1 VPGDLPGGAVTVI
14 GQVIAHYRIVDRLG
28 GGGMGVVYRA
38 EDLKLG
44 REVALKFLA
53 GEIAGNDRALE
64 RFTREARTAAAL
76 NHPHICT
83 INEIDESDGQ
93 RYIAMELL
101 EGRTLQ
107 DHIGGRP
114 LELREVLE
122 LGTQVADALAAAH
135 AKGIVHRDVKPGNIF
150 VTPGG
155 SAKVLDFGLAKPT
168 GPTLNALDAA
178 ETRSAARHDVTGPG
192 SALGTIAY
200 MSPEQARGEE
210 IDARSDI
217 FSLGVV
223 LYEMATGRQPFK
235 GTTTAVV
242 FDGILNRTPE
252 APSHFNADVPPEL
265 EGIIAR
271 AIEKDRGRRYQQAAD
286 LAHDLRRLLKVSDAV
301 EVAGPSAFAKKGRRA
316 SGWYLQPR
324 PWWRRPVP
332 VAALVA
338 VAGVTAGALALYQ
351 WRQVEAFAESDAILL
366 TDFVNTTGDPVFD
379 GTLEQALAV
388 KLDES
393 AYLDVVAPQRVQQAL
408 RFMARPPDAPV
419 TPAVGREICQREGIK
434 ALMTGEV
441 ARLGSNYV
449 VTLTAENCATGDV
462 IAREQ
467 VEASSKE
474 LVLRELARGANGM
487 RRRLGESL
495 AAIAK
500 TDRPIEQATTPS
512 LEALK
517 AFTLGDRTRMTSGDL
532 KAAAFYRQAVALDP
546 EFALAHARLGTV
558 YGNSGEAKLAEE
570 HRRKAFALRDRVS
583 DRERLYITAHY
594 YMSVEHDPQQAAEIY
609 ELWKRTYPRDTVP
622 LINLGQIYSEQGNDD
637 RALASYR
644 EAVAIDPRATM
655 PYTNAADLLLKA
667 GRMDE
672 AHAMLEQGLRDAGP
686 HPGTL
691 LMLSV
696 LAMVR
701 GDAAAAERH
710 AAGLRGTEFE
720 ANLLTDQAAMAR
732 QAGRVTE
739 ARALDQQARERFE
752 AQGQREMAL
761 GRLADQSV
769 ADAFYGYRDRSRSEV
784 EVVRQAAPGG
794 RFARALAF
802 AQAATGDLRSAER
815 LYREAPPHDKGSEAD
830 RKLMD
835 ATFEGLL
842 ALQRG
847 QPKRAIDLLAPH
859 ATREARSGG
868 VVSAAFVRGEALLAA
883 GEPRA
888 AADQFQFVLDHRW
901 VALFDIVYPLSMRG
915 VARARAAA
923 GDIAGAREAYERLFD
938 FWKAADADLPVL
950 VEARAEYARLK
961 TRPSSS

>member
-1 VPGDLPGGAVTVI
+1 
-14 GQVIAHYRIVDRLG
+14 
-28 GGGMGVVYRA
+28 
-38 EDLKLG
+38 
-44 REVALKFLA
+44 
-53 GEIAGNDRALE
+53 
-64 RFTREARTAAAL
+64 
-76 NHPHICT
+76 
-83 INEIDESDGQ
+83 
-93 RYIAMELL
+93 
-101 EGRTLQ
+101 
-107 DHIGGRP
+107 
-114 LELREVLE
+114 
-122 LGTQVADALAAAH
+122 
-135 AKGIVHRDVKPGNIF
+135 
-150 VTPGG
+150 
-155 SAKVLDFGLAKPT
+155 
-168 GPTLNALDAA
+168 
-178 ETRSAARHDVTGPG
+178 
-192 SALGTIAY
+192 
-200 MSPEQARGEE
+200 
-210 IDARSDI
+210 
-217 FSLGVV
+217 
-223 LYEMATGRQPFK
+223 
-235 GTTTAVV
+235 
-242 FDGILNRTPE
+242 
-252 APSHFNADVPPEL
+252 
-265 EGIIAR
+265 
-271 AIEKDRGRRYQQAAD
+271 
-286 LAHDLRRLLKVSDAV
+286 
-301 EVAGPSAFAKKGRRA
+301 
-316 SGWYLQPR
+316 
-324 PWWRRPVP
+324 
-332 VAALVA
+332 
-338 VAGVTAGALALYQ
+338 
-351 WRQVEAFAESDAILL
+351 
-366 TDFVNTTGDPVFD
+366 
-379 GTLEQALAV
+379 
-388 KLDES
+388 
-393 AYLDVVAPQRVQQAL
+393 
-408 RFMARPPDAPV
+408 
-419 TPAVGREICQREGIK
+419 
-434 ALMTGEV
+434 
-441 ARLGSNYV
+441 
-449 VTLTAENCATGDV
+449 
-462 IAREQ
+462 
-467 VEASSKE
+467 
-474 LVLRELARGANGM
+474 
-487 RRRLGESL
+487 
-495 AAIAK
+495 
-500 TDRPIEQATTPS
+500 
-512 LEALK
+512 
-517 AFTLGDRTRMTSGDL
+517 
-532 KAAAFYRQAVALDP
+532 VALDP

-710 AAGLRGTEFE
+710 AARLRGTEFE
-720 ANLLTDQAAMAR
+720 ANLLTDRAAMAR

-842 ALQRG
+842 ALKRG
-847 QPKRAIDLLAPH
+847 QPKRAIDLLAPY
-859 ATREARSGG
+859 AAREARSGG

-888 AADQFQFVLDHRW
+888 AADQFQFVLDHRR

-915 VARARAAA
+915 LARARAAA
-923 GDIAGAREAYERLFD
+923 GDASGAREAYERLFD
-938 FWKAADADLPVL
+938 FWKAADSDLPVL
-950 VEARAEYARLK
+950 VEARAEYARLAP
-961 TRPSSS
+961 RAPAS